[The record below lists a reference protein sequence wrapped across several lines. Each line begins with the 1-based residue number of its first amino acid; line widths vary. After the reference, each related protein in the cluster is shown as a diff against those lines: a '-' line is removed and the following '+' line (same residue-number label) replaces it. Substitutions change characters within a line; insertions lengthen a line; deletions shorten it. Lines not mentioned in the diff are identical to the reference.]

1 MPLLHEL
8 WQRITGPEAGALSRA
23 AHIGR
28 RPGAGRGLRMKA
40 VTEGLA
46 AHRRALWGQ
55 GGILVLGGLF

>member
-8 WQRITGPEAGALSRA
+8 WQRITGPEAARSLGPHTSDAVR
-23 AHIGR
+23 
-28 RPGAGRGLRMKA
+28 GAGRGLRMKA